1 MRLFR
6 LQFKSQI
13 IVRLFFI
20 TMTLMIALY
29 LFQSGLFISL
39 VVLILLL
46 IIQIYEIFNFIES
59 QQRAF
64 IYALDSIEN
73 NDLNTYFTHEK
84 LGTEFHDLLNKVI
97 TKLKVSRQNLEY
109 NSQFIQHV
117 TNLIPVAILVC
128 DENKNVSLYN
138 RAASNLLNLSHITS
152 LLTIQ
157 EKHPIIHQKMC
168 EMINDSN
175 QLISFEFTEI
185 KITSTEIRMPTG
197 IQKLFTFESIGEE
210 LYARELHSWDQIIR
224 VLSHEI
230 MNSMTPITSLAN
242 TITDLLEPLQKKS
255 GLNAEN
261 DFSNIISATETIAR
275 RSKTLNQFISSY
287 RQYSA
292 IPQLE
297 LSQVSV
303 NELLSKII
311 TLFSAEARKGDIDLH
326 QSVIPES
333 LEITADECLI
343 EQVIINLITNS
354 IDACKNRENA
364 LISLTAKI
372 DKGNIII
379 IIEDNGIGIVTK
391 NINDIFVP
399 FFTTKTNGS
408 GIGLSLCKQI
418 IQAHNA
424 QINLYQNEKPG
435 TRIYIRF

>member
-1 MRLFR
+1 
-6 LQFKSQI
+6 
-13 IVRLFFI
+13 
-20 TMTLMIALY
+20 MTLMIALY

-39 VVLILLL
+39 VALILLL

>member
-1 MRLFR
+1 M
-6 LQFKSQI
+6 
-13 IVRLFFI
+13 
-20 TMTLMIALY
+20 
-29 LFQSGLFISL
+29 
-39 VVLILLL
+39 
-46 IIQIYEIFNFIES
+46 
-59 QQRAF
+59 
-64 IYALDSIEN
+64 
-73 NDLNTYFTHEK
+73 
-84 LGTEFHDLLNKVI
+84 
-97 TKLKVSRQNLEY
+97 
-109 NSQFIQHV
+109 
-117 TNLIPVAILVC
+117 
-128 DENKNVSLYN
+128 
-138 RAASNLLNLSHITS
+138 
-152 LLTIQ
+152 
-157 EKHPIIHQKMC
+157 
-168 EMINDSN
+168 
-175 QLISFEFTEI
+175 
-185 KITSTEIRMPTG
+185 
-197 IQKLFTFESIGEE
+197 
-210 LYARELHSWDQIIR
+210 
-224 VLSHEI
+224 
-230 MNSMTPITSLAN
+230 
-242 TITDLLEPLQKKS
+242 
-255 GLNAEN
+255 
-261 DFSNIISATETIAR
+261 TETIAR

-364 LISLTAKI
+364 LISLTTKI

>member
-39 VVLILLL
+39 VALILLL